1 MIHKSTAESTSV
13 GGDVLADADYADTH
27 AELVETQVV
36 RQPSGSTELSLPI
49 GVLESGRSQWFP
61 IDYWRTYQVHN
72 CILKR

>member
-13 GGDVLADADYADTH
+13 GGDVLADTDYADTH

-49 GVLESGRSQWFP
+49 GV
-61 IDYWRTYQVHN
+61 
-72 CILKR
+72 